1 LEEKRLAELAPR
13 QQDSKHDHG
22 QAESLLDHYLN
33 ISRLLAGQL
42 DFDSII
48 QAVAAEIACILP
60 YDHLDVCIK
69 MLDGKFHIAYEAGIA
84 TAWSRNPPA
93 LLSGSPI
100 RTLLS
105 GEAGYLL
112 TDDARTDPRFHFEG
126 SFSSP
131 IIEHDLKGRVHVPLK
146 AQGDIIGAL
155 SCTSLTPA
163 CYSMRDVENG
173 QSIADLLAP
182 YFFAIRA
189 AEQAKR
195 SAIVET
201 EARAREEGLR
211 SGALKLTEA
220 LETERHRIGMDLHD
234 QTLAD
239 LTRLARHVERLTRA
253 PDLSGEQLEPLFRG
267 LQHCMRDL
275 RQIIE
280 EAKPSILQLFGFVQA
295 TENHLDRSVRD
306 SDAAI
311 EWTLDDQSDG
321 MADGLEETVA
331 TSLFRIVQEAI
342 NNVIR
347 HAHASEL
354 RVKLS
359 DRGGRLLVEVI
370 DNGIGTDRPA
380 QRPGSAVELT
390 PELTPE
396 LTLGHGIDNMR
407 TRARLI
413 SAGFAIRKNATGPGT
428 SVTVLLPPEMCKPM
442 NGESDA
448 GSDR

>member
-1 LEEKRLAELAPR
+1 ME
-13 QQDSKHDHG
+13 
-22 QAESLLDHYLN
+22 HYLT

-48 QAVAAEIACILP
+48 QAVAAEVNQVLP

-69 MLDGKFHIAYEAGIA
+69 MVDGKFHIAYESGIA

-105 GEAGYLL
+105 GEVDYLL
-112 TDDARTDPRFHFEG
+112 TDNALIDERFHFEG
-126 SFSSP
+126 AFTAP
-131 IIEHDLKGRVHVPLK
+131 IFEHGLKSRVHAPLK

-155 SCTSLTPA
+155 SCSALQPGA
-163 CYSMRDVENG
+163 YKLADVEIV

-189 AEQAKR
+189 ADQAQR
-195 SAIVET
+195 SAVVET

-211 SGALKLTEA
+211 LGALKLTEA
-220 LETERHRIGMDLHD
+220 LEAERHRIGMDLHD

-239 LTRLARHVERLTRA
+239 LTRLARQVERLTRT

-267 LQHCMRDL
+267 LQHCMQDL

-280 EAKPSILQLFGFVQA
+280 EAKPSVLQLFGFAQA
-295 TENHLDRSVRD
+295 TENHLDRSIRD
-306 SDAAI
+306 SGSEI
-311 EWTLDDQSDG
+311 NWVLEDQSDG
-321 MADGLEETVA
+321 MVERLEETVA

-342 NNVIR
+342 NNAIR
-347 HAHASEL
+347 HAHAGMIRVRL
-354 RVKLS
+354 RNQS
-359 DRGGRLLVEVI
+359 GRFLVEVI
-370 DNGIGTDRPA
+370 DDGIGMER
-380 QRPGSAVELT
+380 QRS
-390 PELTPE
+390 
-396 LTLGHGIDNMR
+396 GHGIGNMR

-413 SAGFAIRKNATGPGT
+413 AANFSIRKNSDSKGTCVTIHLSPDMCQPKGGP
-428 SVTVLLPPEMCKPM
+428 
-442 NGESDA
+442 DA
-448 GSDR
+448 GSDRRG

>member
-1 LEEKRLAELAPR
+1 MAELAPQR
-13 QQDSKHDHG
+13 
-22 QAESLLDHYLN
+22 LLDHYLN

-48 QAVAAEIACILP
+48 QAVAAEITHIVP

-112 TDDARTDPRFHFEG
+112 TDDARADPRFHFEG

-131 IIEHDLKGRVHVPLK
+131 IIDHDLKGRLHVPLK

-155 SCTSLTPA
+155 SCSSLMPA
-163 CYSMRDVENG
+163 CYKLRDVENA

-211 SGALKLTEA
+211 FGALKLTEA

-239 LTRLARHVERLTRA
+239 LTRLARHVERLTHA

-267 LQHCMRDL
+267 LQHCMHDL

-306 SDAAI
+306 SGSSI
-311 EWTLDDQSDG
+311 EWTLDDHSEG
-321 MADGLEETVA
+321 MADRLEETVA

-342 NNVIR
+342 NNTIR
-347 HAHASEL
+347 HAHASRL
-354 RVKLS
+354 RVMFRDK
-359 DRGGRLLVEVI
+359 GGRLHVEVA
-370 DNGIGTDRPA
+370 DDGIGMDRQM
-380 QRPGSAVELT
+380 QRPGGGLGG
-390 PELTPE
+390 
-396 LTLGHGIDNMR
+396 GHGIDNMR

-413 SAGFAIRKNATGPGT
+413 SASFAIRKNAEGGGT
-428 SVTVLLPPEMCKPM
+428 SVTIHLPAEMCREA
-442 NGESDA
+442 GE
-448 GSDR
+448 

>member
-1 LEEKRLAELAPR
+1 MEEKRLAELVPQR
-13 QQDSKHDHG
+13 
-22 QAESLLDHYLN
+22 LLDHYLN

-48 QAVAAEIACILP
+48 QAVAAEITHIVP

-69 MLDGKFHIAYEAGIA
+69 MVDGKFHIAYESGIS

-100 RTLLS
+100 RTVLS
-105 GEAGYLL
+105 GEVDHLL
-112 TDDARTDPRFHFEG
+112 TDDARTDQRFHFEG

-131 IIEHDLKGRVHVPLK
+131 IIEHDLKGRLHVPLK

-155 SCTSLTPA
+155 SCSSLAPA
-163 CYSMRDVENG
+163 CYTMRDVENA

-211 SGALKLTEA
+211 FGALKLTEA

-239 LTRLARHVERLTRA
+239 LTRLARHVERLTHA

-267 LQHCMRDL
+267 LQHCMHDL

-306 SDAAI
+306 SGSSI
-311 EWTLDDQSDG
+311 EWTLDDRSDG
-321 MADGLEETVA
+321 MADRLEETVA

-342 NNVIR
+342 NNTIR
-347 HAHASEL
+347 HAHASRL
-354 RVKLS
+354 QVTFRDK
-359 DRGGRLLVEVI
+359 GGRLHVEVA
-370 DNGIGTDRPA
+370 DNGIGMDRQV
-380 QRPGSAVELT
+380 QRSSDGHGV
-390 PELTPE
+390 
-396 LTLGHGIDNMR
+396 GHGIDNMR

-413 SAGFAIRKNATGPGT
+413 SASFAIRKNGEGGGT
-428 SVTVLLPPEMCKPM
+428 SVTIHIPVEMCRET
-442 NGESDA
+442 G
-448 GSDR
+448 G

>member
-1 LEEKRLAELAPR
+1 MLELAPER
-13 QQDSKHDHG
+13 
-22 QAESLLDHYLN
+22 LLDHYLN

-48 QAVAAEIACILP
+48 QAVAAEISHIVP

-69 MLDGKFHIAYEAGIA
+69 MLDGKFHIAYESGIE

-100 RTLLS
+100 HTLLS
-105 GEAGYLL
+105 GEAAYLL
-112 TDDARTDPRFHFEG
+112 TDDARGDPRFHFEG
-126 SFSSP
+126 SFSAP

-155 SCTSLTPA
+155 SCSSLQPA
-163 CYSMRDVENG
+163 CYTMRDVENA

-182 YFFAIRA
+182 YFYAIRA

-195 SAIVET
+195 SAIVEA

-211 SGALKLTEA
+211 FGALKLTEA
-220 LETERHRIGMDLHD
+220 LEAERHRIGMDLHD

-239 LTRLARHVERLTRA
+239 LTRLARQVERLTRS
-253 PDLSGEQLEPLFRG
+253 PDLSGEQLETLFRG

-280 EAKPSILQLFGFVQA
+280 EAKPSILQLFGFTQA

-306 SDAAI
+306 SGSAVR
-311 EWTLDDQSDG
+311 WVLDDQSEG
-321 MADGLEETVA
+321 MADRLEETVA

-342 NNVIR
+342 NNAIR
-347 HAHASEL
+347 HAHAGEVRVRL
-354 RVKLS
+354 RDK
-359 DRGGRLLVEVI
+359 GGRLLVEVA
-370 DNGIGTDRPA
+370 DDGIGMERQM
-380 QRPGSAVELT
+380 QRI
-390 PELTPE
+390 
-396 LTLGHGIDNMR
+396 GHGIDNMR

-413 SAGFAIRKNATGPGT
+413 SANFAIRKNAEGAGT
-428 SVTVLLPPEMCKPM
+428 CVTIHLPPDICREVSRGK
-442 NGESDA
+442 DA

>member
-1 LEEKRLAELAPR
+1 MLELAPAR
-13 QQDSKHDHG
+13 
-22 QAESLLDHYLN
+22 LLDRYLN

-48 QAVAAEIACILP
+48 QAVATEINHILP

-69 MLDGKFHIAYEAGIA
+69 MIDGKFHIAYESGIA

-100 RTLLS
+100 RTVLS
-105 GEAGYLL
+105 GEVEYLL

-126 SFSSP
+126 AFSTP
-131 IIEHDLKGRVHVPLK
+131 IFEHDLKARLHVPLK

-155 SCTSLTPA
+155 SCSSLQTGSYA
-163 CYSMRDVENG
+163 MRDVENA
-173 QSIADLLAP
+173 QSIADLLTP

-211 SGALKLTEA
+211 FGALKLTEA
-220 LETERHRIGMDLHD
+220 LEAERHRIGMDLHD

-239 LTRLARHVERLTRA
+239 LTRLARHVERLTHA

-267 LQHCMRDL
+267 LQHCMQDL

-280 EAKPSILQLFGFVQA
+280 EAKPSVLQLFGFAQA
-295 TENHLDRSVRD
+295 TENHLDRSIRE
-306 SDAAI
+306 SGAAI
-311 EWTLDDQSDG
+311 EWVLDDQSDG
-321 MADGLEETVA
+321 MTDRLEETVA

-342 NNVIR
+342 NNAIR
-347 HAHASEL
+347 HALAGEICV
-354 RVKLS
+354 RFRDK
-359 DRGGRLLVEVI
+359 GGRLLVEVM
-370 DNGIGTDRPA
+370 DDGIGMDRQT
-380 QRPGSAVELT
+380 QRT
-390 PELTPE
+390 
-396 LTLGHGIDNMR
+396 GHGIDNMR

-413 SAGFAIRKNATGPGT
+413 SASFTIRKNIEGSGT
-428 SVTVLLPPEMCKPM
+428 CVTIHLPLEMDDT
-442 NGESDA
+442 NGE
-448 GSDR
+448 

>member
-1 LEEKRLAELAPR
+1 MRRLVRVLEERRLLELPPER
-13 QQDSKHDHG
+13 
-22 QAESLLDHYLN
+22 LLDHYLN

-48 QAVAAEIACILP
+48 QAVAAEIAHILP

-69 MLDGKFHIAYEAGIA
+69 MLDGKFHIAYESGIA

-100 RTLLS
+100 RTVLS
-105 GEAGYLL
+105 GDVGYLL

-126 SFSSP
+126 AFSSP
-131 IIEHDLKGRVHVPLK
+131 IIEHDLKGRLHVPLK

-155 SCTSLTPA
+155 SCSSLRPA
-163 CYSMRDVENG
+163 CYSMRDVENA

-211 SGALKLTEA
+211 FGALKLTEA

-239 LTRLARHVERLTRA
+239 LTRLARHVERLTYA
-253 PDLSGEQLEPLFRG
+253 PDISGEQLEPLFRG
-267 LQHCMRDL
+267 LQHCMHDL

-306 SDAAI
+306 SGSAI
-311 EWTLDDQSDG
+311 RWTLDDQSDG
-321 MADGLEETVA
+321 MADRLEETVA

-347 HAHASEL
+347 HAHAGEL
-354 RVKLS
+354 RVRLCN
-359 DRGGRLLVEVI
+359 RGGRLLVEVL
-370 DNGIGTDRPA
+370 DDGIGMDRQMQHSGA
-380 QRPGSAVELT
+380 GM
-390 PELTPE
+390 
-396 LTLGHGIDNMR
+396 GHGIDNMR

-413 SAGFAIRKNATGPGT
+413 SANFAIRKNGASGGT
-428 SVTVLLPPEMCKPM
+428 SVTIHLPVEMC
-442 NGESDA
+442 
-448 GSDR
+448 R